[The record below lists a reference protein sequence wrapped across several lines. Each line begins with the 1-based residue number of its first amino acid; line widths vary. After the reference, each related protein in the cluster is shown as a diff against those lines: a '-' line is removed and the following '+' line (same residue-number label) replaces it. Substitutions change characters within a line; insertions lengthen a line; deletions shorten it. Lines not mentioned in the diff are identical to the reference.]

1 MYFEWMNELQLG
13 LSNQWW
19 VALLSHHLPINKDLM
34 IRCRDAMKD
43 ITPLDKGLVKR
54 WKASSKGI
62 VFWGENLRYRVETNL
77 NPCNLCM
84 EIESQ
89 WIKFKK
95 KKNFFWWKLFN
106 KWCWNNYASTYKNVN
121 RDTDLSFFTTI
132 TQNGLYT

>member
-1 MYFEWMNELQLG
+1 
-13 LSNQWW
+13 
-19 VALLSHHLPINKDLM
+19 
-34 IRCRDAMKD
+34 MKD

-89 WIKFKK
+89 WIKLKRKK
-95 KKNFFWWKLFN
+95 KLFLM
-106 KWCWNNYASTYKNVN
+106 KAFQQMMLEQLCIHIQECEWRHRPFILHNNYSKWIIHLNVKCKNIKLLEDSIVEN
-121 RDTDLSFFTTI
+121 LSALTFSDDFLDI
-132 TQNGLYT
+132 KPF